1 MLIYVK
7 VFLFLISLLL
17 TNELMLK
24 TECGIMIVS
33 LRLGLLLD
41 IVNWCVL
48 PYYLMYHCNYEHTG
62 LKCKVLLFTALFF
75 YIL

>member
-1 MLIYVK
+1 
-7 VFLFLISLLL
+7 
-17 TNELMLK
+17 
-24 TECGIMIVS
+24 MIVS

-62 LKCKVLLFTALFF
+62 LKCKVLPFTALLHLFLHCIIPLHSARIEF
-75 YIL
+75 RLVVSV